1 MKFREAKN
9 ADIPQIMQ
17 VRLAVKENILSN
29 PDSIKE
35 KDYEEFM
42 FKRGKAWVC
51 EIENKIVGFAVTD
64 LQENNIWA
72 LFILPE
78 FEGQGIGKT
87 LHDLMLN
94 WYFSQT
100 HETVWLG
107 TSANTRAELFY
118 RKLGWKEVGVHGN
131 GEIKF
136 EMSRI
141 DWLNL

>member
-1 MKFREAKN
+1 MKFREAQS
-9 ADIPQIMQ
+9 ADIPQIMH
-17 VRLAVKENILSN
+17 VRMAVKENILSN

-51 EIENKIVGFAVTD
+51 EIENKIVG
-64 LQENNIWA
+64 
-72 LFILPE
+72 FILPE